1 VISLLLATVA
11 AVAMS
16 ATGVVLATSPA
27 GAAGSAPTITN
38 GIAAFTVGENA
49 PTPSTFDVDT
59 VVQGGVAN
67 IDPTSLT
74 IVTPAPAGDATSTV
88 TSSSSHGFITTTFAV
103 DGSGNTLATG
113 PFGLTFGACSPGT
126 ATYSATNSA
135 CSTGTLTYDPSS
147 NQNMGDE
154 LKILGI
160 VTEDIYEGIGI
171 ASVEPATVPQG
182 GTFTLTNAAVATA
195 LPASDD
201 GFTVNYAD
209 EFAAIVPVPAGLTY
223 VPGSVALEGGDSTTA
238 GEATAKY
245 CTAAATGC
253 DATINTGNYKT
264 NYPYIEEELP
274 SSIEVPGGENVSMPT
289 VTARFTATGSV
300 GTVEPVDLTEFKLNT
315 NVSTAGNVTFDG
327 YPTNSSNGSGT
338 PPYTPPTPLSTT
350 TIAPAST
357 APSIT
362 SSNSATF
369 TEGHSGSFTVT
380 TSGNPTPSL
389 SESGPLP
396 GGVTFTD
403 NGNGTGT
410 LAGTPTVGS
419 NGTYPITIG
428 ASNGTSPNASQS
440 FTLHVTSA
448 PAITSA
454 ASTTFVQGSDGT
466 FTVTSTGNPTAA
478 LSESGTLPSGVSFV
492 NNGNGTGTLSGT
504 PAPGTGGTYPVTLT
518 ASNGV
523 SPAANQSFTVTVDAP
538 PTITSSDSA
547 TFTEGA
553 AGSFTV
559 TTSGNPTASLSETG
573 DLPGGVTFTD
583 NGNGTGTLAG
593 TPTVGSNGTY
603 PITIGASNGVSP
615 NANQSFTLQVS
626 SAPAITSTAST
637 TFVQGSDGTFT
648 VTSTGN
654 PTAALSESGTLP
666 SGVSFVDNGDGT
678 GTLSGTPAPGTGGTY
693 PVTLTASNG
702 VSPAANESFTLTVDA
717 SPTIT
722 SSGSTDFA
730 ELAHSSFTVTTT
742 GNPTAS
748 LSESGDLP
756 SGVSFTDNGNGTASL
771 AGTPDP
777 GTAGTYPITI
787 TATNGVSPDATQSFT
802 LHVAST
808 AFAPSITSGDNTTFQ
823 LGSAGSFTVSTF
835 SEPTASISESGSL
848 PSGVTLTDNG
858 DGTATLAG
866 IPTAQ
871 GTYPLTITATNGVS
885 PDASQSF
892 TLTVEAAPVVTS
904 AAGTTF
910 ITGTNGSFTVTST
923 GTPTASLSESGTLPN
938 GVSFVDNGNGTGTLS
953 GTPAA
958 GSGGSYPI
966 TFGAG
971 NGVGS
976 PASQSFTLT
985 VHQAPAITSAN
996 GTTFTTSGAG
1006 SFMLVSTGTPTA
1018 SLSESGALPN
1028 GVSFVDNGDGTGTLS
1043 GTPAAGSG
1051 GSYPITF
1058 GAGNGVGSPASQ
1070 SFTLTVDQPP
1080 VITSAGSATF
1090 LVGSDGSFTPTATG
1104 FPTPTI
1110 TESGPLPGGV
1120 SFTHGSLSGTPTG
1133 TGSFPITFT
1142 ASSSGSSPATQSFTL
1157 TVNQA
1162 PSITSAN
1169 ATTFAQSAAGTFT
1182 VTAAGTPTPSVAE
1195 FGNLPSGITF
1205 TPHANGTGTLAG
1217 TSSEKGTF
1225 DIGFIASNG
1234 QGGNAT
1240 QFFTLTLSGLQIT
1253 TTSLPQLT
1261 EGTPYSVQLTS
1272 SGGIA
1277 PLRWSK
1283 TATLPRG
1290 LTFSKTGV
1298 LAGTVSAYHV
1308 TRGTYTISVK
1318 VTDATKKTHQT
1329 VTKSFQL
1336 KINS

>member
-1 VISLLLATVA
+1 
-11 AVAMS
+11 
-16 ATGVVLATSPA
+16 
-27 GAAGSAPTITN
+27 
-38 GIAAFTVGENA
+38 
-49 PTPSTFDVDT
+49 
-59 VVQGGVAN
+59 
-67 IDPTSLT
+67 
-74 IVTPAPAGDATSTV
+74 
-88 TSSSSHGFITTTFAV
+88 
-103 DGSGNTLATG
+103 
-113 PFGLTFGACSPGT
+113 
-126 ATYSATNSA
+126 
-135 CSTGTLTYDPSS
+135 
-147 NQNMGDE
+147 
-154 LKILGI
+154 
-160 VTEDIYEGIGI
+160 
-171 ASVEPATVPQG
+171 
-182 GTFTLTNAAVATA
+182 
-195 LPASDD
+195 
-201 GFTVNYAD
+201 
-209 EFAAIVPVPAGLTY
+209 
-223 VPGSVALEGGDSTTA
+223 
-238 GEATAKY
+238 
-245 CTAAATGC
+245 
-253 DATINTGNYKT
+253 
-264 NYPYIEEELP
+264 
-274 SSIEVPGGENVSMPT
+274 
-289 VTARFTATGSV
+289 
-300 GTVEPVDLTEFKLNT
+300 
-315 NVSTAGNVTFDG
+315 
-327 YPTNSSNGSGT
+327 
-338 PPYTPPTPLSTT
+338 
-350 TIAPAST
+350 
-357 APSIT
+357 
-362 SSNSATF
+362 
-369 TEGHSGSFTVT
+369 
-380 TSGNPTPSL
+380 
-389 SESGPLP
+389 
-396 GGVTFTD
+396 
-403 NGNGTGT
+403 
-410 LAGTPTVGS
+410 
-419 NGTYPITIG
+419 
-428 ASNGTSPNASQS
+428 
-440 FTLHVTSA
+440 
-448 PAITSA
+448 
-454 ASTTFVQGSDGT
+454 
-466 FTVTSTGNPTAA
+466 
-478 LSESGTLPSGVSFV
+478 
-492 NNGNGTGTLSGT
+492 
-504 PAPGTGGTYPVTLT
+504 
-518 ASNGV
+518 
-523 SPAANQSFTVTVDAP
+523 
-538 PTITSSDSA
+538 
-547 TFTEGA
+547 
-553 AGSFTV
+553 
-559 TTSGNPTASLSETG
+559 
-573 DLPGGVTFTD
+573 
-583 NGNGTGTLAG
+583 
-593 TPTVGSNGTY
+593 
-603 PITIGASNGVSP
+603 
-615 NANQSFTLQVS
+615 
-626 SAPAITSTAST
+626 
-637 TFVQGSDGTFT
+637 
-648 VTSTGN
+648 
-654 PTAALSESGTLP
+654 
-666 SGVSFVDNGDGT
+666 
-678 GTLSGTPAPGTGGTY
+678 
-693 PVTLTASNG
+693 
-702 VSPAANESFTLTVDA
+702 
-717 SPTIT
+717 
-722 SSGSTDFA
+722 
-730 ELAHSSFTVTTT
+730 
-742 GNPTAS
+742 
-748 LSESGDLP
+748 
-756 SGVSFTDNGNGTASL
+756 
-771 AGTPDP
+771 
-777 GTAGTYPITI
+777 
-787 TATNGVSPDATQSFT
+787 
-802 LHVAST
+802 
-808 AFAPSITSGDNTTFQ
+808 
-823 LGSAGSFTVSTF
+823 
-835 SEPTASISESGSL
+835 
-848 PSGVTLTDNG
+848 VTLTDNG